1 MDYFTSLECGH
12 KIDIEAFVL
21 LLSDANT
28 DQLKKR
34 KRNGVTKPYL
44 VRERNFGEVPNYF
57 SPYVEKRST

>member
-28 DQLKKR
+28 DQLKKESET
-34 KRNGVTKPYL
+34 V
-44 VRERNFGEVPNYF
+44 
-57 SPYVEKRST
+57 